1 VSAAAPAA
9 RSPGLQRALILVSV
23 ILATTLYATT
33 MTIANVALPQMQG
46 DLSASID
53 QIAWVLTF
61 NIVATAIATPPTGWL
76 AARLGRRRLLLG
88 AITGFTIS
96 TVLCG
101 LSTSLVELIVWR
113 TCQGLFG
120 APLVPLSQ
128 AITLDTYPP
137 EQHGTATALWG
148 LGVMLGPILGPTIGG
163 YMTELYDWRWV
174 FFVVAPFGVVA
185 LLGCMA
191 FVPETGRDPARRLDW
206 FGFVAL
212 SVAVAATQ
220 LMFDR
225 GQRQDW
231 FESPEIV
238 LWAAVAMLGLYLFV
252 THSLTAARPFFDLR
266 MFLDRNFVVGLVLM
280 AIFGLL
286 VFVPMVL
293 IPTMLERL
301 RGFPVLMIGLLLAPR
316 GLGTMLAMI
325 VCGRLVARIDPRL
338 LLALGFLGQGMST
351 WLMSQFNL
359 DTGPNEVFW
368 AALLQG
374 FGVGMMFVPLT
385 VITFATLPGELRT
398 DGSALFH
405 LLRNLGSSIGISIA
419 VTYLTR
425 STQHNRA
432 ELAEFAS
439 PLNEILR
446 APGLFGDWDLS
457 SQAGLAAIELEIN
470 RQASMIAYVND
481 FHVMTLLALAAMP
494 LILLARSVRTP

>member
-1 VSAAAPAA
+1 VSAALPAA
-9 RSPGLQRALILVSV
+9 RSPALQRAFVLVSV
-23 ILATTLYATT
+23 ILATTVYATT

-76 AARLGRRRLLLG
+76 AARLGRKHLLLG
-88 AITGFTIS
+88 SIACFTIS
-96 TVLCG
+96 TMLCG
-101 LSTSLVELIVWR
+101 FATSLPELILWR

-128 AITLDTYPP
+128 AITLDTFPR

-148 LGVMLGPILGPTIGG
+148 MGVMLGPILGPTVGG

-174 FFVVAPFGVVA
+174 FFVVAPFGVIA

-191 FVPETGRDPARRLDW
+191 FVPDSDRQPARRLDW
-206 FGFVAL
+206 FGFLVL
-212 SVAVAATQ
+212 SIAVASTQ

-231 FESPEIV
+231 FESREIM
-238 LWAAVAMLGLYLFV
+238 LWAVLAGSGFYLFV
-252 THSLTAARPFFDLR
+252 AHSLTAARPFFDLR

-280 AIFGLL
+280 TIFGLL

-316 GLGTMLAMI
+316 GMGTMLAMI
-325 VCGRLVARIDPRL
+325 VCGRLVTRVDARL
-338 LLALGFLGQGMST
+338 LLALGFFCQGMST
-351 WLMSQFNL
+351 WLMAQFNL
-359 DTGPNEVFW
+359 DTGPSQVFW
-368 AALLQG
+368 AGLLQG

-385 VITFATLPGELRT
+385 VLTFATLPVDLRT

-405 LLRNLGSSIGISIA
+405 LLRNIGSSIGISLA
-419 VTYLTR
+419 VSYLTR

-439 PLNEILR
+439 PLNEALR
-446 APGLFGDWDLS
+446 VDLAGAWDLS
-457 SQAGLAAIELEIN
+457 SVADLAAIELEIN
-470 RQASMIAYVND
+470 RQAAMIAYIND
-481 FHVMTLLALAAMP
+481 FHIMTLLALASMP
-494 LILLARSVRTP
+494 LILLARRARTAP

>member
-1 VSAAAPAA
+1 MP
-9 RSPGLQRALILVSV
+9 PGS
-23 ILATTLYATT
+23 
-33 MTIANVALPQMQG
+33 
-46 DLSASID
+46 
-53 QIAWVLTF
+53 
-61 NIVATAIATPPTGWL
+61 
-76 AARLGRRRLLLG
+76 GRKRLLLG

-128 AITLDTYPP
+128 AITLDTYPR

-148 LGVMLGPILGPTIGG
+148 LGVMLGPILGPTLGG

-191 FVPETGRDPARRLDW
+191 FVPDGGREPARRLDW
-206 FGFVAL
+206 FGFIAL

-231 FESPEIV
+231 FESREIV
-238 LWAAVAMLGLYLFV
+238 LWAVVATLGFYLFV

-280 AIFGLL
+280 AVFGLL

-325 VCGRLVARIDPRL
+325 VCGRLVTPGRRAP
-338 LLALGFLGQGMST
+338 AVGAGFLGQGMST

-359 DTGPNEVFW
+359 DTGPTRGVLGGP
-368 AALLQG
+368 AAGLRRRHDVRAADRDHLRHPAG
-374 FGVGMMFVPLT
+374 RAAHRRLGAVPPAAQPRLEHRHLARGHLSDPLDPAQSCRACR
-385 VITFATLPGELRT
+385 VRLAAERDPARAACRPGTCRARRA
-398 DGSALFH
+398 SP
-405 LLRNLGSSIGISIA
+405 RSSWRSIA
-419 VTYLTR
+419 R
-425 STQHNRA
+425 R
-432 ELAEFAS
+432 
-439 PLNEILR
+439 R
-446 APGLFGDWDLS
+446 
-457 SQAGLAAIELEIN
+457 
-470 RQASMIAYVND
+470 
-481 FHVMTLLALAAMP
+481 
-494 LILLARSVRTP
+494 

>member
-1 VSAAAPAA
+1 
-9 RSPGLQRALILVSV
+9 
-23 ILATTLYATT
+23 
-33 MTIANVALPQMQG
+33 
-46 DLSASID
+46 
-53 QIAWVLTF
+53 
-61 NIVATAIATPPTGWL
+61 
-76 AARLGRRRLLLG
+76 
-88 AITGFTIS
+88 
-96 TVLCG
+96 
-101 LSTSLVELIVWR
+101 
-113 TCQGLFG
+113 
-120 APLVPLSQ
+120 
-128 AITLDTYPP
+128 
-137 EQHGTATALWG
+137 
-148 LGVMLGPILGPTIGG
+148 MLGPILGPTVGG

-185 LLGCMA
+185 LLGCLA
-191 FVPETGRDPARRLDW
+191 FVPETSRDPGRRLDW
-206 FGFVAL
+206 LGFAAL

-231 FESPEIV
+231 FESREII
-238 LWAAVAMLGLYLFV
+238 LWAAIAALGFYLFV
-252 THSLTAARPFFDLR
+252 THSLTTARPFFDLR
-266 MFLDRNFVVGLVLM
+266 MFLDRNFAVGLVLM
-280 AIFGLL
+280 AVFGLL
-286 VFVPMVL
+286 VFVPMLL

-325 VCGRLVARIDPRL
+325 VCGRLVTRIDPRL

-385 VITFATLPGELRT
+385 MITFATLPVELRT

-405 LLRNLGSSIGISIA
+405 LLRNLGSSIGIALA

>member
-1 VSAAAPAA
+1 
-9 RSPGLQRALILVSV
+9 
-23 ILATTLYATT
+23 
-33 MTIANVALPQMQG
+33 
-46 DLSASID
+46 
-53 QIAWVLTF
+53 
-61 NIVATAIATPPTGWL
+61 
-76 AARLGRRRLLLG
+76 
-88 AITGFTIS
+88 
-96 TVLCG
+96 
-101 LSTSLVELIVWR
+101 
-113 TCQGLFG
+113 
-120 APLVPLSQ
+120 
-128 AITLDTYPP
+128 
-137 EQHGTATALWG
+137 
-148 LGVMLGPILGPTIGG
+148 
-163 YMTELYDWRWV
+163 
-174 FFVVAPFGVVA
+174 
-185 LLGCMA
+185 
-191 FVPETGRDPARRLDW
+191 
-206 FGFVAL
+206 
-212 SVAVAATQ
+212 
-220 LMFDR
+220 
-225 GQRQDW
+225 
-231 FESPEIV
+231 
-238 LWAAVAMLGLYLFV
+238 
-252 THSLTAARPFFDLR
+252 
-266 MFLDRNFVVGLVLM
+266 MFLDRNFAVGLVLM

-325 VCGRLVARIDPRL
+325 VCGRLVTRIDPRL
-338 LLALGFLGQGMST
+338 LLAVGFLGQGMST

-385 VITFATLPGELRT
+385 VITFATLPVELRT

-405 LLRNLGSSIGISIA
+405 LLRNLGSSIGIALA

-481 FHVMTLLALAAMP
+481 FHVMTLLALAALP
-494 LILLARSVRTP
+494 LILLARNVRTP